1 MQVQQPG
8 RRIGIGIAVGVLA
21 MALAA
26 CSPEQQAANTDS
38 SPTPSVSTAIQ
49 PTTSPQASV
58 QPSVQPSVKPSAQQ
72 LSSQKTVQVY
82 WLKSS
87 GSKIEVVPAPV
98 KIQAGV
104 KSENILEGAF
114 NRLLAGPNDPAY
126 SSTIPKG
133 TQLRNL
139 DVREDGVHVD
149 LSQEFTAG
157 GGSASMTGRVAQILY
172 TATSIN
178 PNTNVWIDVEGK
190 RLEVLGGEGL
200 VLDQPLTRQNFEKNF
215 DL

>member
-1 MQVQQPG
+1 MKVQQPG

-21 MALAA
+21 IALAA
-26 CSPEQQAANTDS
+26 CSPEEQQAANTGNS
-38 SPTPSVSTAIQ
+38 SPTPSVSTTIQ
-49 PTTSPQASV
+49 PTNSPQAV
-58 QPSVQPSVKPSAQQ
+58 QPSAQQ

-98 KIQAGV
+98 KIEAGV

>member
-1 MQVQQPG
+1 MKIQQPG
-8 RRIGIGIAVGVLA
+8 RRIGIGIAVSVLA

-26 CSPEQQAANTDS
+26 CSPGEQQAANTDS
-38 SPTPSVSTAIQ
+38 SPTPSATAIQ
-49 PTTSPQASV
+49 PTTSPQPSV
-58 QPSVQPSVKPSAQQ
+58 QPSVQPSAQQ
-72 LSSQKTVQVY
+72 LSSEKTVQVY

-200 VLDQPLTRQNFEKNF
+200 ELNQPLTRQNFEKNF

>member
-1 MQVQQPG
+1 
-8 RRIGIGIAVGVLA
+8 
-21 MALAA
+21 
-26 CSPEQQAANTDS
+26 
-38 SPTPSVSTAIQ
+38 
-49 PTTSPQASV
+49 
-58 QPSVQPSVKPSAQQ
+58 
-72 LSSQKTVQVY
+72 
-82 WLKSS
+82 
-87 GSKIEVVPAPV
+87 
-98 KIQAGV
+98 
-104 KSENILEGAF
+104 
-114 NRLLAGPNDPAY
+114 
-126 SSTIPKG
+126 
-133 TQLRNL
+133 
-139 DVREDGVHVD
+139 VD

>member
-1 MQVQQPG
+1 MKIQQPG
-8 RRIGIGIAVGVLA
+8 RRIGIGIAVSVLA

-26 CSPEQQAANTDS
+26 CSPGEQQAANTDS
-38 SPTPSVSTAIQ
+38 SPTPSATAIQ

-58 QPSVQPSVKPSAQQ
+58 QPSVQPSAQQ

-200 VLDQPLTRQNFEKNF
+200 ELNQPLTRQNFEKNF

>member
-1 MQVQQPG
+1 MKIQQPG
-8 RRIGIGIAVGVLA
+8 RRIGIGIAVSVLA

-26 CSPEQQAANTDS
+26 CRPGEQQAANTDS
-38 SPTPSVSTAIQ
+38 SPTPSATAIQ

-58 QPSVQPSVKPSAQQ
+58 QPSVQPSAQQ
-72 LSSQKTVQVY
+72 LPSQKTVQVY

-200 VLDQPLTRQNFEKNF
+200 ELNQPLTRQNFEKNF

>member
-1 MQVQQPG
+1 
-8 RRIGIGIAVGVLA
+8 
-21 MALAA
+21 
-26 CSPEQQAANTDS
+26 
-38 SPTPSVSTAIQ
+38 
-49 PTTSPQASV
+49 
-58 QPSVQPSVKPSAQQ
+58 VQPSVKPSAQP
-72 LSSQKTVQVY
+72 SNQKTVQVY

-114 NRLLAGPNDPAY
+114 NRLLAGPNDPAH

-200 VLDQPLTRQNFEKNF
+200 ELNQPLTRQNFEKNF

>member
-1 MQVQQPG
+1 MKIQQPG
-8 RRIGIGIAVGVLA
+8 RRIGIGIAVSVLA

-26 CSPEQQAANTDS
+26 CSPGEQQAANTDS
-38 SPTPSVSTAIQ
+38 SPTPSATAIQ

-58 QPSVQPSVKPSAQQ
+58 QPSVQPSAQQ

-178 PNTNVWIDVEGK
+178 PDTNVWIDVEGK

-200 VLDQPLTRQNFEKNF
+200 ELNQPLTRQNFEKNF